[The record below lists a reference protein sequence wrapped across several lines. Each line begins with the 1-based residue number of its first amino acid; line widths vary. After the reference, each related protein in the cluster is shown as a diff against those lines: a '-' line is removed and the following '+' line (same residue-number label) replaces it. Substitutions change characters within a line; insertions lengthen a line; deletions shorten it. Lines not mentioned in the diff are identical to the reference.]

1 MANGFAYGMS
11 LYEVRYSNGETVTL
25 LARNL
30 EQARS
35 LSIYTHPDLEIT
47 SVAEQHVDTD
57 MG

>member
-11 LYEVRYSNGETVTL
+11 LYEVRCSNGETVTL
-25 LARNL
+25 LARDA

-35 LSIYTHPDLEIT
+35 LSIYTYPDLEII
-47 SVAEQHVDTD
+47 SVEEHQDSE

>member
-11 LYEVRYSNGETVTL
+11 LYELRYSNGETVTL
-25 LARNL
+25 LARDA

-35 LSIYTHPDLEIT
+35 LSIYTHPDLELI
-47 SVAEQHVDTD
+47 SVEKHRDSE

>member
-25 LARNL
+25 LARDA

-35 LSIYTHPDLEIT
+35 LSIYTYPNLDLI
-47 SVAEQHVDTD
+47 SVEKHQDSK

>member
-1 MANGFAYGMS
+1 MSNGFAYGMS
-11 LYEVRYSNGETVTL
+11 LYEVRYSNGETITL

-35 LSIYTHPDLEIT
+35 LSIYTYPDLELI
-47 SVAEQHVDTD
+47 SVEKHRDSE